1 MGGLD
6 RQTNE
11 AVVQRI
17 VSEAGGNQADEF
29 QPLRKIASLL
39 CMAGCVCVILS
50 GSALACGG
58 FGIVL
63 NPPGVRQVAGL
74 GWVRWGVTLM
84 GWGIGVYVA
93 GALMK
98 LLLVIE
104 GHLR

>member
-17 VSEAGGNQADEF
+17 VSGAGGNQADEF

-50 GSALACGG
+50 GSALACGATPVAVSGHPDGASG
-58 FGIVL
+58 FG
-63 NPPGVRQVAGL
+63 PGGIIGAAI
-74 GWVRWGVTLM
+74 T
-84 GWGIGVYVA
+84 GIGGGQVERDITV
-93 GALMK
+93 
-98 LLLVIE
+98 
-104 GHLR
+104 